1 MKKRVIIVLL
11 ACALF
16 CLNCLAE
23 RPAPSVIRDDSPAS
37 VTIRVAGD
45 FVIHSGVFN
54 SAIKAGGG
62 APDFSEM
69 LSPIAFYLSQA
80 DFTITNVDG
89 VMGSDTFLKK
99 HPYSGY
105 PAFSTPRQLISNL
118 KSCGVDL
125 MTLANNHALDYYFDG
140 LKSTISSMTE
150 AGMPY
155 IGGYSTLEDKQTARV
170 FDVGGIKIG
179 FLNYTDGL
187 NQMDKIPSLDPD
199 ALKYGVDFW
208 PNVDIDADIIRLK
221 QAGAEVIVCLMH
233 WGIEYQLQPGQSQ
246 LNKAQKL
253 ADAGVDVI
261 IGGHPHVVQ
270 KADYVTSKT
279 TGKKVLCLYSLGNFL
294 SDQRNDGKDSGL
306 IFDFTV
312 SRDEDGNITISDPCY
327 VVTHVWRK
335 ANSSGGYTYRIVFSD
350 TDEPYPGMSTN
361 EYRYM
366 LDEAQKIEKRMNAGC
381 AKKRSAEDAQAVI
394 LSR

>member
-1 MKKRVIIVLL
+1 MKKRCIIVLL
-11 ACALF
+11 VCALF

-23 RPAPSVIRDDSPAS
+23 RAAPSVIQDDSPAS

-62 APDFSEM
+62 TPDFSEM

-89 VMGSDTFLKK
+89 VMGSDAFLKK

-105 PAFSTPRQLISNL
+105 PAFSTPRQLIGNL

-140 LKSTISSMTE
+140 LKSTISSMVE

-155 IGGYSTLEDKQTARV
+155 IGGYSTLEDKRTARV
-170 FDVGGIKIG
+170 FDVGGIRIG

-208 PNVDIDADIIRLK
+208 PYADIDADISRLK
-221 QAGAEVIVCLMH
+221 TEGAELIVCLMH

-246 LNKAQKL
+246 QNKAQKL

-270 KADYVTSKT
+270 KAEYVTCKA

-312 SRDEDGNITISDPCY
+312 TRDEDGNITVSDPCY

-335 ANSSGGYTYRIVFSD
+335 ANGSGGYTYRIVFSD
-350 TDEPYPGMSTN
+350 ADEPYPGMNTN

-366 LDEAQKIEKRMNAGC
+366 LDEAQKIEKRMSAGC

>member
-1 MKKRVIIVLL
+1 MKKRCIIVLL
-11 ACALF
+11 VCALF

-23 RPAPSVIRDDSPAS
+23 RAAPSVIQDDSPAS

-62 APDFSEM
+62 TPDFSEM

-89 VMGSDTFLKK
+89 VMGSDAFLKK

-105 PAFSTPRQLISNL
+105 PAFSTPRQLIGNL

-140 LKSTISSMTE
+140 LKSTISSMVE

-155 IGGYSTLEDKQTARV
+155 IGGYSTLEDKRTARV
-170 FDVGGIKIG
+170 FDVGGIRIG

-208 PNVDIDADIIRLK
+208 PYADIDADISRLK
-221 QAGAEVIVCLMH
+221 TEGAELIVCLMH

-246 LNKAQKL
+246 QNKAQKL

-261 IGGHPHVVQ
+261 IGGHPHVIQEIKTVT
-270 KADYVTSKT
+270 ADMAN
-279 TGKKVLCLYSLGNFL
+279 GKRNTCLVAFSM
-294 SDQRNDGKDSGL
+294 
-306 IFDFTV
+306 
-312 SRDEDGNITISDPCY
+312 GNILSNQPEQYRDTGYMFRFTIDEVEEGVFRIASPEYIPTYYWTEGVELKSSFRVRIINCGEYYDTPPAEMGAD
-327 VVTHVWRK
+327 K
-335 ANSSGGYTYRIVFSD
+335 A
-350 TDEPYPGMSTN
+350 
-361 EYRYM
+361 
-366 LDEAQKIEKRMNAGC
+366 KRMRQC
-381 AKKRSAEDAQAVI
+381 WREAKQLVGDEYATIAAK
-394 LSR
+394 

>member
-1 MKKRVIIVLL
+1 
-11 ACALF
+11 
-16 CLNCLAE
+16 
-23 RPAPSVIRDDSPAS
+23 
-37 VTIRVAGD
+37 
-45 FVIHSGVFN
+45 
-54 SAIKAGGG
+54 
-62 APDFSEM
+62 
-69 LSPIAFYLSQA
+69 
-80 DFTITNVDG
+80 
-89 VMGSDTFLKK
+89 
-99 HPYSGY
+99 
-105 PAFSTPRQLISNL
+105 
-118 KSCGVDL
+118 
-125 MTLANNHALDYYFDG
+125 
-140 LKSTISSMTE
+140 
-150 AGMPY
+150 
-155 IGGYSTLEDKQTARV
+155 
-170 FDVGGIKIG
+170 
-179 FLNYTDGL
+179 
-187 NQMDKIPSLDPD
+187 MDKIPSLDPD

-208 PNVDIDADIIRLK
+208 PNVDIDADIMRLK

-246 LNKAQKL
+246 LNKTQKL

>member
-1 MKKRVIIVLL
+1 MKKRCIIVLL
-11 ACALF
+11 VCALF

-23 RPAPSVIRDDSPAS
+23 RAAPSVIQDDSPAS

-62 APDFSEM
+62 TPDFSEM

-89 VMGSDTFLKK
+89 VMGSDAFLKK

-105 PAFSTPRQLISNL
+105 PAFSTPRQLIGNL

-140 LKSTISSMTE
+140 LKSTISSMVE
-150 AGMPY
+150 SGMPY
-155 IGGYSTLEDKQTARV
+155 IGGYSTLEDKRTARV
-170 FDVGGIKIG
+170 FDVGGIRIG

-208 PNVDIDADIIRLK
+208 PYADIDADISRLK
-221 QAGAEVIVCLMH
+221 TEGAELIVCLMH

-246 LNKAQKL
+246 QNKAQKL

-270 KADYVTSKT
+270 KAEYVTCKA

-312 SRDEDGNITISDPCY
+312 TRDEDGNITVSDPCY

-335 ANSSGGYTYRIVFSD
+335 ANGSGGYTYRIVFSD
-350 TDEPYPGMSTN
+350 ADEPYPGMNTN

-366 LDEAQKIEKRMNAGC
+366 LDEAQKIEKRMSAGC